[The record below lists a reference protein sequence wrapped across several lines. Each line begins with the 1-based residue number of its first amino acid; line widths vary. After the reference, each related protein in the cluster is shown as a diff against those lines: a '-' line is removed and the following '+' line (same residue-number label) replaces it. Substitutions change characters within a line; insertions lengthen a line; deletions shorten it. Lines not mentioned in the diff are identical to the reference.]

1 MSSSISMQEIRAVQQ
16 KQQSTPIIGVAS
28 HLPTNDDEDQES
40 GINELPAEII
50 IYIFDMLDT
59 RSKMRVEAV
68 CGRWKRIMVH
78 YSWKTTTRFVASD
91 ILPHSNQK
99 FLEEFKQAQVWM
111 KKVGNLRMVR
121 LLKKCAAH
129 LQEVDLSGLAS
140 YTFFEH
146 YWRIVLSR
154 IPAGQLEYLDLSNIP
169 MYYWDLQRVVERFAD
184 LKTVKLR
191 NISSFYYCMEHFFA
205 QCSLL
210 ETLDFGANI
219 LDTTSLQRLPP
230 TLRSLN
236 LSQCSEITG
245 GVIEYNLNLVSTTCP
260 KLECLELDLRND
272 ESIVIGDGLHTALSN
287 LKCLQKLVLR
297 GKTTILD
304 FGGLPHMPALKN
316 LTKHQFYTLND
327 DLFRWIGECSQL
339 ETLHLLE
346 SYTWGKWY
354 TGNGLLHL
362 KNLRQLKCLGLVAK
376 KLTDVCLMAI
386 ANSNPELQAKS
397 KK

>member
-28 HLPTNDDEDQES
+28 HLPTNDDEDKS
-40 GINELPAEII
+40 LGSMNCRRRSLH

-99 FLEEFKQAQVWM
+99 FLEEFKQAQLWM

-146 YWRIVLSR
+146 CWRIVLSR

-169 MYYWDLQRVVERFAD
+169 MYYWDLMQVVERFAD

-191 NISSFYYCMEHFFA
+191 NISSF
-205 QCSLL
+205 
-210 ETLDFGANI
+210 
-219 LDTTSLQRLPP
+219 
-230 TLRSLN
+230 
-236 LSQCSEITG
+236 
-245 GVIEYNLNLVSTTCP
+245 VS
-260 KLECLELDLRND
+260 
-272 ESIVIGDGLHTALSN
+272 S
-287 LKCLQKLVLR
+287 
-297 GKTTILD
+297 
-304 FGGLPHMPALKN
+304 
-316 LTKHQFYTLND
+316 
-327 DLFRWIGECSQL
+327 
-339 ETLHLLE
+339 
-346 SYTWGKWY
+346 
-354 TGNGLLHL
+354 
-362 KNLRQLKCLGLVAK
+362 
-376 KLTDVCLMAI
+376 
-386 ANSNPELQAKS
+386 
-397 KK
+397 